1 FSMGIQRAFLVFLL
15 LDSISWT
22 LSLSTCK
29 TFDMDMAKRKR
40 IEAIRG
46 QILSKLK
53 LSKAP
58 EEESDEVVVPEV
70 VMSLYNSTR
79 DMVEELTRE
88 QDQIETAE
96 EEYYAKEVTKFEIIP
111 QNQYHHQSRKTPR
124 GITEKNFLFNVSQ
137 IRGNISDEGLL
148 HRAELRILR
157 ESNPS
162 ASLTT
167 QRVELYQIL
176 TRFAELKDQRY
187 LESRVVNPRDA
198 AEWISFD
205 VTESV
210 KQWINSKEASHG
222 FQLKAHCPCGA
233 SVSFS
238 DLSVPIFLFQGLD
251 TKRGD
256 LELFSMKNQKLPHL
270 LIMST
275 PAERAEHLHSSKRKR
290 DVDTTYCFENV
301 EKNCCVRPLYID
313 FRKDLGWK
321 WIHEPKGYSANFC
334 MGPCPYIW
342 SMDTQYSKVLA
353 LYNQHN
359 PDASAAPCCVP
370 QVLEPLPILYYV
382 GRQAKVEQLSNMVVK
397 SCKCS

>member
-1 FSMGIQRAFLVFLL
+1 MGIQRAFLVFLL

-111 QNQYHHQSRKTPR
+111 QNQYPSTNPTNSPQ
-124 GITEKNFLFNVSQ
+124 EKNFLFNVSQ

-167 QRVELYQIL
+167 QRVELYQ
-176 TRFAELKDQRY
+176 LKDQRY

-233 SVSFS
+233 SGE
-238 DLSVPIFLFQGLD
+238 DLEMKISGLD